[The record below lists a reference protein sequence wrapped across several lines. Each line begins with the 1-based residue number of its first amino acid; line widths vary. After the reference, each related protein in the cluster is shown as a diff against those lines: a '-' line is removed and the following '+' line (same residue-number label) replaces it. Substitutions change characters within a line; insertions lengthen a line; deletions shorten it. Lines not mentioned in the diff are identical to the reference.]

1 MQLAPSDL
9 PFQLIV
15 CSGNVTQIKKKMAG
29 LNYCAP
35 GTLDLVISVDLLV
48 VSTPFPICDGN
59 CIWRMMWCGFIFP
72 FFRPVYFFFNEVLI
86 MFYICILCAA
96 LNLSVHKLS
105 NVPCEFLADL
115 KCGMRVADV
124 ELNRVNVAEPN
135 CRDFLI

>member
-1 MQLAPSDL
+1 
-9 PFQLIV
+9 
-15 CSGNVTQIKKKMAG
+15 
-29 LNYCAP
+29 
-35 GTLDLVISVDLLV
+35 
-48 VSTPFPICDGN
+48 
-59 CIWRMMWCGFIFP
+59 
-72 FFRPVYFFFNEVLI
+72 